1 MSDAAPVVMCRGL
14 LDYRACWHEM
24 QKYTAERDATA
35 PDQIWLVQHPSVYTL
50 GQAAQLT
57 HLFGVA
63 ELPIVDS
70 IPEHWH
76 GIPVV
81 KIDRGGQ
88 VSYHGP
94 GQIIAYLLL
103 DLKRRHLFVRDLVHL
118 IEEAVIEILAE
129 FNIAG
134 RRWSGYPGVYLS
146 QGPYAQAKIA
156 ALGLK
161 ISRGCSYHGVAL
173 NVAMDL
179 QPFNWINPCGQANLR
194 TIDLLSLGVKQDLFD
209 VEQRLSQHLLRQL
222 EIQRSLSVHRK

>member
-1 MSDAAPVVMCRGL
+1 MCRGL

>member
-1 MSDAAPVVMCRGL
+1 MFDVSPVVKRLGV
-14 LDYRACWHEM
+14 LDYRACWQAM
-24 QKYTAERDATA
+24 QTYTAERDATT

-57 HLFGVA
+57 HLLRTA
-63 ELPIVDS
+63 EMPVVEAV
-70 IPEHWH
+70 PEHWH

-94 GQIIAYLLL
+94 GQVIAYLLL
-103 DLKRRHLFVRDLVHL
+103 DLKRRQLFVRDLVCL
-118 IEEAVIEILAE
+118 IEQAVIETLAE
-129 FNIAG
+129 FNIVG
-134 RRWSGYPGVYLS
+134 QRWLGYPGIYLS
-146 QGPYAQAKIA
+146 HGPDAHAKIA

-179 QPFNWINPCGQANLR
+179 QPFTWINPCGQANLR
-194 TIDLLSLGVKQDLFD
+194 TIDLLSLGVKQDLFY

>member
-1 MSDAAPVVMCRGL
+1 MCRGL

-70 IPEHWH
+70 VPEHWH